1 MMKVLEKT
9 KELKEALVRMYNKHE
24 WNKHIEI
31 DGEQYI
37 YISCK
42 NEFRRVVHQS
52 GEDIA
57 VLVGCMAFGQFMWC
71 C

>member
-1 MMKVLEKT
+1 MMKVFEKT
-9 KELKEALVRMYNKHE
+9 KELKEALVRMYNEHE

-31 DGEQYI
+31 DGEKYI

-42 NEFRRVVHQS
+42 NEFRRVVHQP

-57 VLVGCMAFGQFMWC
+57 VLVGCMAFGRFM
-71 C
+71 